1 MENKMFIS
9 HYQTTA
15 DETIGQNIELIQYS
29 TSYVILP
36 FIYTLYLHSYHR
48 NSSYSCRVDG
58 CVRHLT
64 LGHSWRGT
72 GRTSTALQRRVL
84 TADTWCPR
92 VDHTWLGTTWKGF
105 IGFITMS
112 SQTLSGNHQLC
123 LLLPCLPSFL
133 HLCHPMCL
141 QCRHLFLP
149 LTMAPGRSWHPCDP
163 KSWHLPG
170 ACRNYHQGP

>member
-1 MENKMFIS
+1 MITTLKIFRFRDNLWLCNITKRVVFAPNFPSPGRVHRQCTIVSKIGDLVYKIQNTQGDVKIVHHTLLTIYHGKKRFIS
-9 HYQTTA
+9 HYQTSA

-36 FIYTLYLHSYHR
+36 FIYTLYLYSYHR

-58 CVRHLT
+58 SVRHLT

-92 VDHTWLGTTWKGF
+92 VDHT
-105 IGFITMS
+105 
-112 SQTLSGNHQLC
+112 
-123 LLLPCLPSFL
+123 
-133 HLCHPMCL
+133 
-141 QCRHLFLP
+141 
-149 LTMAPGRSWHPCDP
+149 
-163 KSWHLPG
+163 
-170 ACRNYHQGP
+170 